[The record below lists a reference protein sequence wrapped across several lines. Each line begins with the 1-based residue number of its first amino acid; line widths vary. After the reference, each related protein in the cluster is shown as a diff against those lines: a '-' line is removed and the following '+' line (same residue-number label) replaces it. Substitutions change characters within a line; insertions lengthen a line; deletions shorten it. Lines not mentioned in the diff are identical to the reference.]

1 MSDHVSNDVP
11 TAAYLAF
18 EDGRAWD
25 DERPTR
31 AELAADERSYEPGSS
46 TVNPVLREYDER
58 QARAKAQA
66 QRQQREGGR

>member
-11 TAAYLAF
+11 TAAYLAY

-31 AELAADERSYEPGSS
+31 AELGADERSYEPGSS

-58 QARAKAQA
+58 LARVKAEV
-66 QRQQREGGR
+66 QRRQREDGR